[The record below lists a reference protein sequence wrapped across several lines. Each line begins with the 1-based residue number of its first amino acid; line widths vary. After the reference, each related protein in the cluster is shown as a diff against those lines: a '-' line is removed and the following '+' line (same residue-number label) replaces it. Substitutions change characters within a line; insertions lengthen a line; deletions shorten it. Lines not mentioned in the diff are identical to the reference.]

1 MAYFKENLMLKVM
14 TFFCIPLASYVSPKI
29 VEITENRCV
38 LKIPFKRRTRSIL
51 GIRTMFLGALTTGA
65 DVAAG
70 VPIILESSRLK
81 KKISIAVKMLECSFL
96 KTAKSD
102 VYFYVEN
109 TDQVRN
115 FVHELLAN
123 PGVRKEH
130 TVEVT
135 AKCPDTSGD
144 EPIARFTLIYS
155 GKK

>member
-1 MAYFKENLMLKVM
+1 MAYFKENLTLKVFS
-14 TFFCIPLASYVSPKI
+14 FFRNPLISYVSPKI
-29 VEITENRCV
+29 VEVTEKRCV
-38 LKIPFKRRTRSIL
+38 LKVRLKRRTRNFL
-51 GIRTMFLGALTTGA
+51 GTMFLGALTTGA

-70 VPIILESSRLK
+70 LPIILESFRLK
-81 KKISIAVKMLECSFL
+81 KKISFAVKMLECSFL
-96 KTAKSD
+96 KAAKSD

-109 TDQVRN
+109 TDQIRN

-144 EPIARFTLIYS
+144 ETVARFTVLYS
-155 GKK
+155 GKN